1 MRGEVLMNRADF
13 EKLNQAQA
21 KRDEK
26 IFVNP
31 RNAAAGSLRQLDPR
45 ITAKRPLRFFAYSWG
60 ELRGIPQE
68 QAGLFD
74 EEASGAEALPG
85 DTGKLHGA
93 MLDWLGSLGLPV
105 NVKFNQRVRGAQGL
119 LDYYAKV
126 GRCVRRCPMT
136 STAWSTRSIRWRRK
150 AAGFRGARAALRAG
164 AQVPGRRGHHDPA

>member
-105 NVKFNQRVRGAQGL
+105 NVKFNQRVRGARG
-119 LDYYAKV
+119 
-126 GRCVRRCPMT
+126 CWTITP
-136 STAWSTRSIRWRRK
+136 RWG
-150 AAGFRGARAALRAG
+150 AASVAAL
-164 AQVPGRRGHHDPA
+164 

>member
-105 NVKFNQRVRGAQGL
+105 NVKFNQRVRGAGAAGL
-119 LDYYAKV
+119 LRQ
-126 GRCVRRCPMT
+126 GGG
-136 STAWSTRSIRWRRK
+136 
-150 AAGFRGARAALRAG
+150 AASVAAL
-164 AQVPGRRGHHDPA
+164 

>member
-1 MRGEVLMNRADF
+1 M
-13 EKLNQAQA
+13 
-21 KRDEK
+21 
-26 IFVNP
+26 
-31 RNAAAGSLRQLDPR
+31 
-45 ITAKRPLRFFAYSWG
+45 RFFAYSWG

-126 GRCVRRCPMT
+126 GALRPSLPYDIDGVVYKVD
-136 STAWSTRSIRWRRK
+136 SL
-150 AAGFRGARAALRAG
+150 AAQKLLGFVARARFAR